1 MDIVEELRHKANN
14 SRRAEDPGT
23 ADEWDGA
30 AEEIEKL
37 RRVVEDMSL
46 QNRQLLAA
54 LQAVPQ
60 YFEVKKDNPL

>member
-14 SRRAEDPGT
+14 
-23 ADEWDGA
+23 
-30 AEEIEKL
+30 KL